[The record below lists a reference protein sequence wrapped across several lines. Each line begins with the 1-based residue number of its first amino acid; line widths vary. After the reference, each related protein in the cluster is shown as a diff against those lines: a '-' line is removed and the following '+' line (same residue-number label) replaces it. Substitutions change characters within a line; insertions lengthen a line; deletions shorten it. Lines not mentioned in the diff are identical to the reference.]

1 MIESLSIQNFESHK
15 KTSLTFSPGVNYIVG
30 LSDHGKSGII
40 RALRWLIWN
49 RPLGDAFCS
58 HWGGDT
64 KVSLTIP
71 NSTSF
76 NSIDNHITI
85 IREKGTENTYEL
97 LGLTDMGARI
107 YKAFNT
113 DIPEEIQ
120 KILNINEIN
129 SQFQLD
135 RHFLLSASPG
145 EVAQHFN
152 KVAHLNV
159 IDNGLQTIQKWTKQV
174 AQDITAKEGLLL
186 DLEEKIKGYAYL
198 DELEAWIE
206 TIEDLEKKQ
215 NGLRKNKIKLAD
227 TLLGIGNTQEKIIAC
242 SKPLQ
247 IEKEVNLGLA
257 LYLKKNKEQSKKEK
271 LSQILSE
278 SAAIQKR
285 SRQLKPIIKLEPA
298 VNKIIELTGK
308 AKTLSKT
315 KTALYNLLAEM
326 KRTQQ
331 KTSEAKTNL
340 EKMKKQFNDA
350 MPDICPLCE
359 APKDW
364 YNQ

>member
-1 MIESLSIQNFESHK
+1 MITTLDIENFESHK
-15 KTSLTFSPGVNYIVG
+15 KSSLTFSPGVNYIVG

-64 KVSLTIP
+64 LVKMEVDGHTITRSKIGADNIYSL
-71 NSTSF
+71 
-76 NSIDNHITI
+76 
-85 IREKGTENTYEL
+85 
-97 LGLTDMGARI
+97 
-107 YKAFNT
+107 NT
-113 DIPEEIQ
+113 DLIFRAIKTEVPEEIQ

-186 DLEEKIKGYAYL
+186 DLEEKIKEYAYL

-227 TLLGIGNTQEKIIAC
+227 TLLSIRNTQEKIITC

-278 SAAIQKR
+278 SAAIQKI

-350 MPDICPLCE
+350 MPDICPLCGQE
-359 APKDW
+359 VKIILGG
-364 YNQ
+364 